1 MIRVVALEALDEELM
16 SGLTRILYQAYGLG
30 CEFAGE
36 VELPDEALKAGKLDA
51 PLLLEKVERV
61 ASYADDKILY
71 VTNQPLAPRSL
82 PSGKA
87 PTPGFA
93 QYAGECAVL
102 TTHGLPE
109 DDPLLKRLA
118 KQAVHDVGHLWELH
132 HCLDPRCSMYAP
144 WSPPFQSGEPVLCPF
159 CRDKSDH
166 RIRMA
171 KT

>member
-109 DDPLLKRLA
+109 GDPLLK
-118 KQAVHDVGHLWELH
+118 
-132 HCLDPRCSMYAP
+132 
-144 WSPPFQSGEPVLCPF
+144 
-159 CRDKSDH
+159 
-166 RIRMA
+166 
-171 KT
+171 